1 MASREDRFGT
11 AAADFKPVENSWPHA
26 WHASNP
32 SLIAGEL
39 MTDTLFHN
47 KAVEAEYR
55 RWVTEIGPADPYI
68 TKVTIG
74 IHEVLQAHF
83 LLADFFSTIGE
94 GIGGVGPKN
103 LNLLH
108 SALSRQF
115 AQFGGKPK
123 WNDRI
128 VVCASLMFGL
138 INNHPFHDANK
149 RTAFLTAILHLQKI
163 GRTPI
168 ISHQE
173 FEDFT
178 VRIADH
184 QLGAYPG
191 YDDIDAVKDDR
202 DVIFIAQFLKRAT
215 RQIDLRTKFITYN
228 DLDKILRKRGMFLDN
243 PKGNRIDLM
252 SRVDLD
258 GVALSL
264 PKRIAHVGFHG
275 WSREVS
281 RKDIDIVRE
290 ASRLDARHGYDSQAF
305 FNGLDDPLTLIKKY
319 REPLERLAFR

>member
-1 MASREDRFGT
+1 MAGT
-11 AAADFKPVENSWPHA
+11 
-26 WHASNP
+26 
-32 SLIAGEL
+32 LLG
-39 MTDTLFHN
+39 N
-47 KAVEAEYR
+47 KDVEAEYR
-55 RWVTEIGPADPYI
+55 RWVDEIGPSDPYVS
-68 TKVTIG
+68 KVTIG

-83 LLADFFSTIGE
+83 LLVDFFQNIGE

-115 AQFGGKPK
+115 TQFGGKPK

-128 VVCASLMFGL
+128 LVCASLMFGL
-138 INNHPFHDANK
+138 IKNHPFHDANK
-149 RTAFLTAILHLQKI
+149 RTAFLTSILHLQKI

-178 VRIADH
+178 V
-184 QLGAYPG
+184 
-191 YDDIDAVKDDR
+191 DISDDR
-202 DVIFIAQFLKRAT
+202 LAVYSGYASISAPKGDQDVLFIAQFLKRAT
-215 RQIDLRTKFITYN
+215 RPIDLATKQITYN
-228 DLDKILRKRGMFLDN
+228 DLNRIITQRGMFLDN

-252 SRVDLD
+252 SRVDKD
-258 GVALSL
+258 GKSL
-264 PKRIAHVGFHG
+264 TTPKRIAHIGFHR
-275 WSREVS
+275 WSGQVS

-290 ASRLDARHGYDSQAF
+290 ASNLDARHGYDSQAF